1 MLLILISSKTSLNL
15 LGLLSLNMFEAP
27 YRVEYY
33 LETPVLPLPLSSF
46 RSITISSSTSVNG
59 CHL

>member
-46 RSITISSSTSVNG
+46 RSITISSSMSVN
-59 CHL
+59 